1 MVGRDHEEAG
11 ERVLLIFGF
20 KVRFKTTGTIAFF
33 CPRCGGDRHGNTR
46 VARRWFTLM
55 FLPVIPLNTVGEI
68 VECTTCHGRFSPG
81 VTAQPT
87 TAALGQVLANAVRVL
102 TALVVRSGNASDPAM
117 RAAAV
122 ADIRSAVGT
131 YDEATLDSDMASI
144 DPATAEQYVTP
155 LTEGLAVAG
164 KERLIADLTRVAL
177 AGGTVT
183 ANQRQV
189 IDLVGR
195 GVGLTPAHI
204 TGIVSSVAAASTPGA
219 APGAGPGPAPAPG
232 PDGSP
237 GAMPG
242 PLTGP
247 LPFGDPAAEGPD
259 GPPPT

>member
-1 MVGRDHEEAG
+1 M
-11 ERVLLIFGF
+11 LLIFGF
-20 KVRFKTTGTIAFF
+20 RVRFKTTGTIAFF

-55 FLPVIPLNTVGEI
+55 FLPIIPLNTVGEV

-102 TALVVRSGNASDPAM
+102 TALIVRSGDATDPAM

-122 ADIRSAVGT
+122 ADVRSAAGT

-155 LTEGLAVAG
+155 LADGLAVAG

-204 TGIVSSVAAASTPGA
+204 TGIVSSVAAARTPGA
-219 APGAGPGPAPAPG
+219 PGPGSGSGSGFGGG
-232 PDGSP
+232 P
-237 GAMPG
+237 AMPG
-242 PLTGP
+242 PLT
-247 LPFGDPAAEGPD
+247 FGDPAAEGPD
-259 GPPPT
+259 GLPPT